1 MTRLD
6 WDTQAVVLPIGIRPK
21 KWLTPLTVDDCRHQ
35 VEERSS
41 AFLGMQV
48 YDSGSHKGN
57 SAIRLRVRF
66 RPWWRL
72 HQAGEVVVDLEP
84 EDGTSK
90 TEVRVAAG
98 LRMGVVISLLVWTAV
113 LFIPVLIFGPLP
125 TKIFF
130 GVVLVI
136 PPIFAFLNARTQ
148 IRSAI
153 HRLHAAL
160 PDA

>member
-1 MTRLD
+1 M
-6 WDTQAVVLPIGIRPK
+6 
-21 KWLTPLTVDDCRHQ
+21 
-35 VEERSS
+35 
-41 AFLGMQV
+41 
-48 YDSGSHKGN
+48 
-57 SAIRLRVRF
+57 
-66 RPWWRL
+66 
-72 HQAGEVVVDLEP
+72 
-84 EDGTSK
+84 
-90 TEVRVAAG
+90 RVAAG

-113 LFIPVLIFGPLP
+113 LLIPILIFGPLP

-148 IRSAI
+148 IRSAM